1 MEIRK
6 MRGEN
11 NKFFDDLI
19 EEIKVIINSDKKRD
33 KKLREICKLL
43 KERVS
48 YYNWVGFYLVNPT
61 NERELILD
69 TFIGEPTEH
78 IKIPFGRGICGQAAE
93 KKKTFIVQDV
103 SKEENYLTC
112 SVKVKAEIVVPIF
125 KDDKLIGEIDID
137 SHYISSFTEEDKMFL
152 ERLSEIVASII

>member
-1 MEIRK
+1 

>member
-1 MEIRK
+1 MIEVK
-6 MRGEN
+6 
-11 NKFFDDLI
+11 KTTFDILL
-19 EEIKVIINSDKKRD
+19 EKIKVIINSDKKREE
-33 KKLREICKLL
+33 KLREICRVL
-43 KERVS
+43 KKEVS
-48 YYNWVGFYLVNPT
+48 HYNWVGFYLVDPT

-78 IKIPFGRGICGQAAE
+78 VRIPFGRGICGQAAE

-137 SHYISSFTEEDKMFL
+137 SHYISPFTEKDKLFL
-152 ERLSEIVASII
+152 EELSKLVSNIL